1 MRKTTLL
8 ILFILPL
15 LCYSQTQWGWE
26 IIDTTKI
33 VCQYKYTYPGL
44 IQSRVRYDDMILEIG
59 GKGSKF
65 YSYISF
71 EYDSL
76 RTTESGKAII
86 SKKAEEL
93 LAQTSGKSEEEQF
106 DILENI
112 PSRRTTCIIYKN
124 YGKRDVYIQDRIG
137 YDYCEYND
145 ANVSQ
150 QWEIFPDTTTIL
162 NYHCQLAKC
171 KWRGRD
177 YEAWFTTEIPI
188 SDGPMKF
195 LGLPGLIVNIKDVEE
210 LYELSLI
217 GITNKS
223 KPIYLNSNSNG
234 SYKSI
239 VREEYYEP
247 GHIKLPNIAVRMNES
262 AVEGSDSY
270 GLIGGE
276 QFINVPTALQ
286 YESDEEIRRFFLH
299 AFCNAAGMF
308 NEQQRKDRDD
318 YVTINLNNVKSN
330 CKSAFTKIT
339 QNYTMQGS
347 FDYFS
352 ITLAAS
358 TDYSNGSGNTIMK
371 TGNYSI
377 AKTYSLSYN
386 DIYFL
391 NGRYLPYIARTD
403 NYIELDDTYYPNG
416 QKLTEA
422 ERLQLQTQ
430 LNNRLY
436 GEPPL
441 SGRTILVD
449 W

>member
-1 MRKTTLL
+1 MK
-8 ILFILPL
+8 
-15 LCYSQTQWGWE
+15 Q
-26 IIDTTKI
+26 IIKPIAT
-33 VCQYKYTYPGL
+33 
-44 IQSRVRYDDMILEIG
+44 MIAMVSMLSF
-59 GKGSKF
+59 GSC
-65 YSYISF
+65 SN
-71 EYDSL
+71 
-76 RTTESGKAII
+76 
-86 SKKAEEL
+86 
-93 LAQTSGKSEEEQF
+93 EEEAMTFSPEKSNQQGVDF
-106 DILENI
+106 VAEFTPQQEAALIETGNPYGEVAQKDSWTSAISADIPTYWGMFELPEYANT
-112 PSRRTTCIIYKN
+112 RAAGIYGSYPAQYWTMLRVK
-124 YGKRDVYIQDRIG
+124 
-137 YDYCEYND
+137 
-145 ANVSQ
+145 
-150 QWEIFPDTTTIL
+150 L
-162 NYHCQLAKC
+162 LH
-171 KWRGRD
+171 
-177 YEAWFTTEIPI
+177 
-188 SDGPMKF
+188 
-195 LGLPGLIVNIKDVEE
+195 LPQNIKDGAIMAIEQIE
-210 LYELSLI
+210 NT
-217 GITNKS
+217 TNVRF
-223 KPIYLNSNSNG
+223 YNS
-234 SYKSI
+234 I
-239 VREEYYEP
+239 EDEEYYEP
-247 GHIKLPNIAVRMNES
+247 GHIKLPNISVHMNES
-262 AVEGSDSY
+262 AVEGSGSY

-276 QFINVPTALQ
+276 QFINVPAALKS
-286 YESDEEIRRFFLH
+286 ESDDEIRRFFLH

-339 QNYTMQGS
+339 KNYTMQGS

-430 LNNRLY
+430 LNNQRGLY

-441 SGRTILVD
+441 SGRATLIE